1 MPSTAAPARRS
12 AGFNP
17 HVGAG
22 DSPFAALAPTPPRT
36 SSLSVDG
43 DLTAFAARSG
53 NGAWPSLPRAQV
65 AARLV
70 ELVRDPTPLNQAGLN
85 ACGSAAAMYLF
96 AKRRPERFARFA
108 MELYDAGVA
117 SFGSIAVSGDGLK
130 HKDPAKMAWAP
141 GTAPH
146 PLDWMMLSAV
156 LRSAGDLL
164 HFGGEPS
171 DEASGITLPGELE
184 TWLRD
189 GVGYASVT
197 NEANKFLTRDL
208 DHLRRLAPGPDLDV
222 VLLVNVDVVPLRSTA
237 TALLE
242 AIGRGARDAVTRR
255 FPNHWPVLQAP
266 VTDDGTR
273 IAATTWTWGRSGY
286 VFDAP
291 HGDWADGYYGAI
303 QARP

>member
-1 MPSTAAPARRS
+1 MPSTAAPARRPS
-12 AGFNP
+12 FQP
-17 HVGAG
+17 HVAAG
-22 DSPFAALAPTPPRT
+22 DSPFAALAPTPPRA
-36 SSLSVDG
+36 SSLSVDS
-43 DLTAFAARSG
+43 DLTAFAGRSG

-96 AKRRPERFARFA
+96 AKRKPEPFARFA
-108 MELYDAGVA
+108 MELYEAGAA
-117 SFGSIAVSGDGLK
+117 SFGSVAVSGSGLT
-130 HKDPAKMAWAP
+130 HKDPARMAWGA
-141 GTAPH
+141 GRAPH
-146 PLDWMMLSAV
+146 PLDWMLLSAV

-164 HFGGEPS
+164 HFGGEPT

-184 TWLRD
+184 HWLRD
-189 GVGYASVT
+189 GIGYASVT
-197 NEANKFLTRDL
+197 GEANKFLNRDL

-222 VLLVNVDVVPLRSTA
+222 VLLINVDVVPLRSTA

-242 AIGRGARDAVTRR
+242 AIGRGVRDAVTRR
-255 FPNHWPVLQAP
+255 FPNHWPVLQQP
-266 VTDDGTR
+266 VTDDGAR

-291 HGDWADGYYGAI
+291 HADWAAGYYGAI